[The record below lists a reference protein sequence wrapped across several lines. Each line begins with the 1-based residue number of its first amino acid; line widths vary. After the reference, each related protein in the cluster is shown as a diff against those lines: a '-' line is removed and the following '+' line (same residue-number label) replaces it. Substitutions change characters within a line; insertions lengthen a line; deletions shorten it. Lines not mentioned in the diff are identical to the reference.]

1 MFDFAVED
9 VLAAVLFAALVVF
22 TVVAFAE
29 ALVLFSAL
37 FTPAVLTEDAALIE
51 VEETAFRF
59 NWADALLHA
68 KIAIDTILAVID
80 FIKCFF

>member
-59 NWADALLHA
+59 NWAEADPAA
-68 KIAIDTILAVID
+68 KSVIEKILTMIV